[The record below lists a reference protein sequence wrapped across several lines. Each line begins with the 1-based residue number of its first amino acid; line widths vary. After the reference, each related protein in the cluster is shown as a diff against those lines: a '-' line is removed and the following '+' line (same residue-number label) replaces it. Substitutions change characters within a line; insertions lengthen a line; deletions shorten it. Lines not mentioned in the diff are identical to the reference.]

1 MKKQEKSPAKPVNQI
16 DSDEEDQPEEEC
28 CLFCGIDV
36 SRSEVFNRYRVC
48 PECRFHH
55 SLPSRQRID
64 LLADPGSFK
73 ETNRF
78 LTSIDPLSFSGR
90 EPYEER
96 IHEAQLRTGLTE
108 AVITGVCTIGGN
120 PTAIA
125 VLDFGFLGGNMGGVV
140 GEKIALAFEL
150 AAKRK
155 IPVVT
160 VVSSGGVRLQEGVLS
175 LMQMAKTAAAAKR
188 LHSQRLPHIS
198 VLTNPAS
205 GEVYASFPNLG
216 DVILAEPQA
225 LIGFAPLRVVQQV
238 SGKPLPRGS
247 HTSED
252 HLKHG
257 MIDQVVDRTRLRQ
270 LLSIL
275 LDLLSTRYRLT
286 MKKRGKLYPVPE
298 HPGEQAWE
306 TVQLARHEK
315 RPTAM
320 DHITRLTSA
329 FIELHGDRHY
339 GDDKSV
345 VCGIA
350 ELSGEAVVMIGQ
362 ERSHNEGRA
371 YPEGFRKAQR
381 AMRMAAV
388 FGMPVITIIDTPGA
402 YPGIESEERGIGQA
416 IASSLA
422 LMSDLPTPIISVI
435 IGQGG
440 SEGALALGVA
450 DRILMLENAI
460 YSVISPEDAASI
472 IYRDARKAE
481 TMASALRLTAADCKE
496 LGVIDTVVPEP
507 EGGAHTDPDE
517 TARLLKNALV
527 RELLDIQQVS
537 LSKLVKNRYKKYRR
551 MGEYSSYFRTAIS
564 KEAAELQELLHRGV
578 SKLKE
583 RLSAFEREEEQT
595 EGEGNTSEG
604 SH

>member
-1 MKKQEKSPAKPVNQI
+1 MKDKKDFSAQTANQV
-16 DSDEEDQPEEEC
+16 DSVEEQQPEEEY

-36 SRSEVFNRYRVC
+36 SKSELFHRYRVC

-55 SLPSRQRID
+55 SLPARQRIEV
-64 LLADPGSFK
+64 LADAGSFK

-78 LTSIDPLSFSGR
+78 LISIDPLSFSGK
-90 EPYEER
+90 ELYEER

-108 AVITGVCTIGGN
+108 AVLTGVCTIGGN

-125 VLDFGFLGGNMGGVV
+125 VLDFGFMGGNMGGVV
-140 GEKIALAFEL
+140 GEKVALTFEL

-155 IPVVT
+155 IPIVT
-160 VVSSGGVRLQEGVLS
+160 VISSGGARLQEGVLS

-188 LHSQRLPHIS
+188 LHAQRLPHIS

-225 LIGFAPLRVVQQV
+225 LIGFAPLRVVQET
-238 SGKPLPRGS
+238 SGKPLPKGS

-252 HLKHG
+252 HLNHG
-257 MIDQVVDRTRLRQ
+257 MIDQVVDRTKLRQ

-275 LDLLSTRYRLT
+275 LDLLSARYRLT
-286 MKKRGKLYPVPE
+286 MTKRGQPYPVLE
-298 HPGEQAWE
+298 HPEEQAWE
-306 TVQLARHEK
+306 TVQLARHEQ
-315 RPTAM
+315 RPTAL
-320 DHITRLTSA
+320 DYISRITTS

-339 GDDKSV
+339 GDDNAV

-350 ELSGEAVVMIGQ
+350 EFSGEAVIIIGQ
-362 ERSHNEGRA
+362 ERSHNKGRA

-388 FGMPVITIIDTPGA
+388 FGMPVITLIDTPGA
-402 YPGIESEERGIGQA
+402 YPGIDSEERGIGQA
-416 IASSLA
+416 IASTMA
-422 LMSDLPTPIISVI
+422 LMSDLPTPIVSVI

-472 IYRDARKAE
+472 IYRDTKKAE
-481 TMASALRLTAADCKE
+481 KIASSLRLTATDCKE
-496 LGVIDTVVPEP
+496 LGVIDAIVPEP
-507 EGGAHTDPDE
+507 EGGAHKDPE
-517 TARLLKNALV
+517 EAARLLKNSILRA
-527 RELLDIQQVS
+527 LLDVQQ
-537 LSKLVKNRYKKYRR
+537 LSPSKIVKNRYKKYRR
-551 MGEYSSYFRTAIS
+551 MGEYSSYFRAAIS
-564 KEAAELQELLHRGV
+564 KEVSELQDLLHRGFV
-578 SKLKE
+578 IAL
-583 RLSAFEREEEQT
+583 
-595 EGEGNTSEG
+595 
-604 SH
+604 